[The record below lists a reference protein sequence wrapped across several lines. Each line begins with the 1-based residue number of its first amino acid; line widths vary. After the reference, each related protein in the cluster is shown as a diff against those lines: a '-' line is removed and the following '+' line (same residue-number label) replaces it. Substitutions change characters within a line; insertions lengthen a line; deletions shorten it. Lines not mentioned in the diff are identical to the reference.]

1 MPKSE
6 QNIYRIARCLARV
19 SKEQAVEELAI
30 SSTTLRAYEE
40 NRRNVPDD
48 VVVRM
53 ATLYRYPWLLV
64 QHLQR
69 SPVFI
74 AAFGEVHCNIEN
86 KAVNVL
92 AMQET
97 VKRFVNETIPALIE
111 STLSDKPI
119 STADI
124 CREVIK
130 SLLPFAN
137 ENAASAGTLTAEK
150 VTR

>member
-1 MPKSE
+1 MTQNK
-6 QNIYRIARCLARV
+6 QNIYRVARCLAKITR
-19 SKEQAVEELAI
+19 EQAAERLAI
-30 SSTTLRAYEE
+30 SYNSVRAYEE
-40 NRRNVPDD
+40 DSRRVPDD
-48 VVVRM
+48 IVLKM
-53 ATLYRYPWLLV
+53 ATLYQYPWLLV